1 MDEIAG
7 RDADV
12 GQFRKANA
20 RATARLL
27 ARRLGTERRIGIGK
41 LMSINVG
48 SG

>member
-1 MDEIAG
+1 MAILRGLSACMDEIAG

-27 ARRLGTERRIGIGK
+27 ARRAALSFRR
-41 LMSINVG
+41 VD
-48 SG
+48 